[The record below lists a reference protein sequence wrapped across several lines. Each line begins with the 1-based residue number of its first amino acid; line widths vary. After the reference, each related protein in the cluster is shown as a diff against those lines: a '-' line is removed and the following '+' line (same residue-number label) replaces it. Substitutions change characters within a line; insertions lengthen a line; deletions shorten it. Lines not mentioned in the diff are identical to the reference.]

1 MDDML
6 ADFQIVGLIENG
18 MLADFQV
25 VSPIEDVLLVQD
37 VYQIETKWSC
47 SASAVP
53 HYKRW
58 SDLRTMYV
66 PQVTNKWVAAWHKFS
81 QLWTRICYGLAS
93 CPVRA

>member
-58 SDLRTMYV
+58 SDLRLR
-66 PQVTNKWVAAWHKFS
+66 PGTN
-81 QLWTRICYGLAS
+81 LAS
-93 CPVRA
+93 FGPEFVMD